1 MKSDFSVRN
10 HILRWWL
17 TLQIPASELFPS
29 GEHVWHQICGF
40 PPHRP
45 SRQLSGHTGCP
56 TIPFSSDTNP
66 LEWARTQQFKGSIP
80 QDYLP
85 TADTNSKSWTNWL
98 LTNQESNSLKF
109 SLNSGKQLTC
119 NCRFIMKP
127 TTEEEPTEEMH
138 RATYGGGVQGFLALF
153 GPPSQHLSVFIN
165 L

>member
-1 MKSDFSVRN
+1 MISVYATTFYAGGSHYRFQPLNCFHPGNTSDIKYVGFPHIDHLANSLDILAVLQFRSV
-10 HILRWWL
+10 L
-17 TLQIPASELFPS
+17 TLTP
-29 GEHVWHQICGF
+29 
-40 PPHRP
+40 
-45 SRQLSGHTGCP
+45 
-56 TIPFSSDTNP
+56 
-66 LEWARTQQFKGSIP
+66 WARTQQFKGSIP

-109 SLNSGKQLTC
+109 SPNSGKQLTC
-119 NCRFIMKP
+119 NCQFIMKP